1 MQQRKKRVFYIILA
15 VVIILIFLFLY
26 AFMGK
31 LSKLF
36 SPFFMA
42 IIIAYLIKP
51 FVIRLQKHHINT
63 GVSILLVYLFFIFIS
78 GITIIF
84 LLPELIN
91 NIRDLINTL
100 PAITEDYKGMFDNL
114 LSWIRSSKWPPEV
127 KNAIFEQIQNGISIA
142 QGFVGNSL
150 KKALDMLIETVTII
164 FNLTLAAF
172 IAYYLVKDGQRIRDK
187 ALSLTPRR
195 WRDKLAKTGRDVSKV
210 MSCFIQGQLLDAF
223 IVGVLETMGLI
234 IAGVKYPVV
243 LGLVGGLSN
252 IIPYFG
258 PFIGAIPALA
268 VSLTQS
274 VTKAVITLA
283 IFVGVQ
289 QLDSSFI
296 SSKIIE
302 GKLGMHPLTTI
313 IVVLIG
319 GEFFGILGML
329 IAVPVAAILKIII
342 KRVVEEIV

>member
-1 MQQRKKRVFYIILA
+1 MQQRKKRIFYIIIT
-15 VVIILIFLFLY
+15 VVIILVLIFLYTFI
-26 AFMGK
+26 GK
-31 LSKLF
+31 LAKIF

-51 FVIRLQKHHINT
+51 FVLRLQKHHINA
-63 GVSILLVYLFFIFIS
+63 GVSILLVYLFFIFIT
-78 GITIIF
+78 GITVIF
-84 LLPELIN
+84 LVPELIN

-100 PAITEDYKGMFDNL
+100 PSITEDYKGMFDNL

-164 FNLTLAAF
+164 YNLTLAAF
-172 IAYYLVKDGQRIRDK
+172 IAYYLVKDGQKIRDK
-187 ALSLTPRR
+187 ALSLTPRK
-195 WRDKLAKTGRDVSKV
+195 WRDKLTKTGRDINKV
-210 MSCFIQGQLLDAF
+210 MSSFIQGQLLDAF
-223 IVGVLETMGLI
+223 IVGILETIGLI

-258 PFIGAIPALA
+258 PFIGVIPALA

-274 VTKAVITLA
+274 ITKAVITIA

-319 GEFFGILGML
+319 GEFFGIVGML
-329 IAVPVAAILKIII
+329 IAVPVAAIIKIII
-342 KRVVEEIV
+342 KRIVEEIV

>member
-1 MQQRKKRVFYIILA
+1 MQQRKKRLFYIIIT
-15 VVIILIFLFLY
+15 VIVILVLIFLY
-26 AFMGK
+26 TFMGK
-31 LSKLF
+31 LAKIF
-36 SPFFMA
+36 FPFFMA

-51 FVIRLQKHHINT
+51 FVTRLQRHHINT
-63 GVSILLVYLFFIFIS
+63 GVSILLVYLFFIFIA

-84 LLPELIN
+84 LVPELIN

-127 KNAIFEQIQNGISIA
+127 KNAIFEQIQNGIGIA

-164 FNLTLAAF
+164 YNLTLAAF
-172 IAYYLVKDGQRIRDK
+172 IAYYLVKDGHKIRDK
-187 ALSLTPRR
+187 ALSLIPRK
-195 WRDKLAKTGRDVSKV
+195 WREKLVKTGRDINKV
-210 MSCFIQGQLLDAF
+210 MYSFIQGQLLDAF
-223 IVGVLETMGLI
+223 IVGILETIGLI

-243 LGLVGGLSN
+243 LGVVGGLSN

-274 VTKAVITLA
+274 VTKAVITIA
-283 IFVGVQ
+283 IFVVVQ

-296 SSKIIE
+296 N
-302 GKLGMHPLTTI
+302 
-313 IVVLIG
+313 
-319 GEFFGILGML
+319 
-329 IAVPVAAILKIII
+329 
-342 KRVVEEIV
+342 